1 MEEMGSRKEKILDS
15 RLRGNDGIENIVGV
29 LSYIPIILNP
39 NRDEYV
45 ENLWSAP
52 YP

>member
-1 MEEMGSRKEKILDS
+1 
-15 RLRGNDGIENIVGV
+15 
-29 LSYIPIILNP
+29 LSYILIILNA
-39 NRDEYV
+39 NWDEYV

>member
-1 MEEMGSRKEKILDS
+1 
-15 RLRGNDGIENIVGV
+15 